1 MPSPKTTRHTWCTT
15 AHGDN
20 TKSACADLAAL
31 GEHMNSCPQLHR
43 HLLSLQGA
51 TKVLNGFVA
60 TRFVSTLLVLAL
72 IVGLGVWML

>member
-1 MPSPKTTRHTWCTT
+1 MNSHTAMSHQWCT
-15 AHGDN
+15 ASNSDSA
-20 TKSACADLAAL
+20 KSTRADLAAL